1 MHLEHYEP
9 QTSSSWKGSLMMFVA
24 GTAIGA
30 AAALMMAPASGR
42 ESREYLRKQS
52 RKVADDVGAQADR
65 LASAVKWGR
74 EQATTAVRE
83 TMDSAVAQAK
93 AAYNA
98 AKSHRA
104 GDAHRPAT
112 WRSRQPRRRL
122 RATAFRRTSDGVV
135 ARS

>member
-24 GTAIGA
+24 GTAVGA

-42 ESREYLRKQS
+42 ESREYLRRQS
-52 RKVADDVGAQADR
+52 RKVADDVSAQADR

-93 AAYNA
+93 AAYDA

-104 GDAHRPAT
+104 ADGHRAGDMAPASAGAPRPASNT
-112 WRSRQPRRRL
+112 PRV
-122 RATAFRRTSDGVV
+122 FS
-135 ARS
+135 

>member
-42 ESREYLRKQS
+42 ESREYLRRQS
-52 RKVADDVGAQADR
+52 RKVADDVTAQADR

-93 AAYNA
+93 AAYDA
-98 AKSHRA
+98 AKSHRG
-104 GDAHRPAT
+104 GDAHRAGDMAPA
-112 WRSRQPRRRL
+112 SAGAPRPASNTP
-122 RATAFRRTSDGVV
+122 RAFS
-135 ARS
+135 SPS

>member
-1 MHLEHYEP
+1 
-9 QTSSSWKGSLMMFVA
+9 MMFVA

-42 ESREYLRKQS
+42 ESREYLRRQS
-52 RKVADDVGAQADR
+52 RKVADDVSC
-65 LASAVKWGR
+65 ASRTPGVSR
-74 EQATTAVRE
+74 EVGSRTGDDAVRE

-104 GDAHRPAT
+104 GDAHRAGDMAPA
-112 WRSRQPRRRL
+112 SASAPRPASNTP
-122 RATAFRRTSDGVV
+122 RAFS
-135 ARS
+135 SPS

>member
-9 QTSSSWKGSLMMFVA
+9 QTSSSWKSSLMMFVA
-24 GTAIGA
+24 GTAVGA

-42 ESREYLRKQS
+42 ESREYLRRQS
-52 RKVADDVGAQADR
+52 RKVADDVSAQADR

-93 AAYNA
+93 AAYDA

-104 GDAHRPAT
+104 GDMAPASAGAPRPASNT
-112 WRSRQPRRRL
+112 PR
-122 RATAFRRTSDGVV
+122 AFS
-135 ARS
+135 SPS

>member
-1 MHLEHYEP
+1 MHLEQYEP

-42 ESREYLRKQS
+42 ESREYLRRQS
-52 RKVADDVGAQADR
+52 RKVADDVSAQADR

-93 AAYNA
+93 AAYDA
-98 AKSHRA
+98 AKSHRGA
-104 GDAHRPAT
+104 DAHRAGDMAPA
-112 WRSRQPRRRL
+112 SAGAPRPASNTPRV
-122 RATAFRRTSDGVV
+122 FS
-135 ARS
+135 